1 MKKYSLT
8 IIYDDN
14 KEEVSSVS
22 QKIVDLNPEDS
33 GPQKLQVEMNVR
45 FASQLQELSQ
55 ETIND
60 LLGSADRAGGQMG
73 DA

>member
-8 IIYDDN
+8 IIYDED
-14 KEEVSSVS
+14 KEEVSSVK